1 MAEKKYPGNAEG
13 EKKLSDLIAAGKP
26 TAKNATVAFILFLNL
41 FSLHTIKYM
50 NFCNFCYHENGQ
62 NSQKL

>member
-26 TAKNATVAFILFLNL
+26 TAKNATVTILL
-41 FSLHTIKYM
+41 FWIV
-50 NFCNFCYHENGQ
+50 
-62 NSQKL
+62 SQIFFFYKEIDVWLALVLKVVKN